1 MGEYSEDYHDYVI
14 KDGKLIGD
22 FENMYKYSRDI
33 PWHQDEVCKEWQ
45 GEVSRVILGK
55 HAPYKSVL
63 DIGSGLG
70 YFMNE
75 MTSLVHG
82 SCMGVDVSPTAV
94 KIASQLFPNNQFA
107 VGDIADPSFELPSHF
122 IQEPH
127 LVMVREIFWYV
138 CESLDIVL
146 MNLSRILR
154 LGSYLYVEQGW
165 PNSSIDFYGK
175 DILPNPDSLFSH
187 IHKLCDPIR
196 EASLRNLYREREGS
210 IVQFLGQKK

>member
-33 PWHQDEVCKEWQ
+33 PSHQDEVCKEWQ

-63 DIGSGLG
+63 DIGSDLG

-82 SCMGVDVSPTAV
+82 SCMGSM
-94 KIASQLFPNNQFA
+94 
-107 VGDIADPSFELPSHF
+107 
-122 IQEPH
+122 
-127 LVMVREIFWYV
+127 LV
-138 CESLDIVL
+138 
-146 MNLSRILR
+146 
-154 LGSYLYVEQGW
+154 Q
-165 PNSSIDFYGK
+165 P
-175 DILPNPDSLFSH
+175 
-187 IHKLCDPIR
+187 
-196 EASLRNLYREREGS
+196 
-210 IVQFLGQKK
+210 Q